1 MFPRSGYSRFMP
13 GSGRKYEA
21 VFSRAEGKE
30 GIMEDIHNGTTPPL
44 SSCTKMVQN
53 GTENEW

>member
-21 VFSRAEGKE
+21 VFTCGREG
-30 GIMEDIHNGTTPPL
+30 GNHEDIHNGTTPPL

>member
-21 VFSRAEGKE
+21 VF
-30 GIMEDIHNGTTPPL
+30 H
-44 SSCTKMVQN
+44 VQK
-53 GTENEW
+53 GRRES

>member
-13 GSGRKYEA
+13 GSGRKYER
-21 VFSRAEGKE
+21 FFTCGRKE
-30 GIMEDIHNGTTPPL
+30 GIMKTSTMEL
-44 SSCTKMVQN
+44 LRLFQLYQKWCRM